1 MDAGEKRCMQTPP
14 PTDSFMVD
22 LEERPWAAY
31 ASCRRADSELFFPV
45 DDEDA
50 EAAIKICR
58 GCAVREECLGWA
70 LDSRIRY
77 GVWGGTTE
85 RDRRRLQRRTA

>member
-1 MDAGEKRCMQTPP
+1 MQTPP

-31 ASCRRADSELFFPV
+31 ASCRRADPELFFPV